1 MDVRFEPDAAE
12 ELSEATTYYSMR
24 SVQVAERF
32 LTDVDGAIDL
42 LLRFPGAGAPL
53 SGNLRRLPLKVFPY
67 RLIYRIQ
74 GEEIRIYAVAHVRRK
89 PGYWRRRVSS

>member
-1 MDVRFEPDAAE
+1 MDVRFEPEAAE
-12 ELSEATTYYSMR
+12 ELSEATAYYSMR
-24 SVQVAERF
+24 SVRLAERY

-53 SGNLRRLPLKVFPY
+53 PGNLRRLSLKVFPY

-74 GEEIRIYAVAHVRRK
+74 GEEIRVYAVAHVRRR
-89 PGYWRRRVSS
+89 PGYWRRRISS